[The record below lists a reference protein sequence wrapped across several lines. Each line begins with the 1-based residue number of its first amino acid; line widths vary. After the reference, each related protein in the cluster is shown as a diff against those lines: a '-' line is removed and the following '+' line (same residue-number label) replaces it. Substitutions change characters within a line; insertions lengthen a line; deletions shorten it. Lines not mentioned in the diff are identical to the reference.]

1 MSVIVEDIT
10 FQFYENKVA
19 GRCRVHASD
28 CSFCNNG
35 KGIHPDADGE
45 NGRWSEKFNTI
56 DEARVAAFQTGRKV
70 VECKRCLHM
79 NMENVRSAVA

>member
-1 MSVIVEDIT
+1 MEERVS

-19 GRCRVHASD
+19 GRCRIHVSD

-35 KGIHPDADGE
+35 KGIHPDSDGE
-45 NGRWSEKFNTI
+45 NGRWSEKYSTL
-56 DEARVAAFQTGRKV
+56 DEARIEAQRTGRKV

-79 NMENVRSAVA
+79 DMENVIIAVA